1 MKAQMLGKSQDDNQ
15 VMMNVCNGRQ
25 VVGDGATLWT
35 SGLSD
40 CRMVAL
46 CFEDEDKQEHRLM
59 MHSVSEIPDIDNAEE
74 AQRYF
79 SSQREVQPGDGRDPS
94 GETFAIQLRNFLKEA
109 APGVNVA
116 AVIYS
121 SQGDDSLA
129 SDVSRLESWFKYY
142 QNWLNGSSQREAKS
156 ALSRFVIQATSL
168 ASSTVALLPKGE
180 VMPAS
185 PQAFYAT
192 SPSDFFKANCNN
204 CRLSAVAIK
213 ALLHESLLK
222 YQWAVSGQGNY
233 SAAAEKILASRC
245 EKRRYQRS
253 NYELFER
260 MSYWLDKI
268 HPKMSVQ
275 DCHTIIQIIE
285 EVVAVAKPGQLT
297 QFMRPVLDIMKKQAK
312 EPLLYVQPSE
322 KHGVD
327 SLRCDILA
335 MLTIRINQ
343 LKAEN
348 KGIGAMTGVKQK
360 KIDQLS
366 ELHGQV
372 AQATDLSSL
381 EAILSGTQ
389 KKPLLSEG
397 RTGQLVDQL
406 IRYVSPA
413 AAFKQKLSQ
422 ERSVS
427 GSSPEQ
433 DSDPRCDLS
442 NQ

>member
-1 MKAQMLGKSQDDNQ
+1 MKARMLGESQDDNQ

-59 MHSVSEIPDIDNAEE
+59 MHSVSEIPDINNAEQ
-74 AQRYF
+74 ARQYF
-79 SSQREVQPGDGRDPS
+79 SSQREVKPGDGRDPS

-109 APGVNVA
+109 APGVKVA

-142 QNWLNGSSQREAKS
+142 QNWLNGRSQREAKS
-156 ALSRFVIQATSL
+156 AVSRFAIQAISL

-180 VMPAS
+180 VIPAS
-185 PQAFYAT
+185 PQAFYAP
-192 SPSDFFKANCNN
+192 SPSDFFQANCNS
-204 CRLSAVAIK
+204 RSLSAVAIK

-233 SAAAEKILASRC
+233 SAAAEKILAISC

-275 DCHTIIQIIE
+275 DCHPIIQRIE
-285 EVVAVAKPGQLT
+285 EVVALAKPGQLK
-297 QFMRPVLDIMKKQAK
+297 QFMRPVLDIMKKQVK
-312 EPLLYVQPSE
+312 QPLLHVQPLE
-322 KHGVD
+322 KQGIHSFD
-327 SLRCDILA
+327 MLRRDTLA
-335 MLTIRINQ
+335 MLTIRMKQ

-348 KGIGAMTGVKQK
+348 KGMGAITGIKQK
-360 KIDQLS
+360 KIDQLTALQ
-366 ELHGQV
+366 EQV
-372 AQATDLSSL
+372 AQATDVSSL
-381 EAILSGTQ
+381 GAILSDTK

-406 IRYVSPA
+406 IRYVSPTT
-413 AAFKQKLSQ
+413 AFKQKLSQ
-422 ERSVS
+422 EVS
-427 GSSPEQ
+427 GGSPEQ
-433 DSDPRCDLS
+433 GSKQQYDL
-442 NQ
+442 